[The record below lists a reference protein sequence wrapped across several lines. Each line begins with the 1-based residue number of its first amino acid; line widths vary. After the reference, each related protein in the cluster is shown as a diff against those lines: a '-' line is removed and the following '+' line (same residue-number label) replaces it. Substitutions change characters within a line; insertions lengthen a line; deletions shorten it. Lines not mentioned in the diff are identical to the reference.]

1 MGGLVQI
8 LIARIWFGADL
19 KPAILV
25 IDDDTLS
32 LELYSREL
40 SGSYQVIT
48 SDTVEGARQ
57 HLKHFTFHALIIEP
71 TVNGDEGWDLINEI
85 RSLPNAPVM
94 IICSVVDDRKAGF
107 DQGADAFV
115 VKPVLPVA
123 LHRLIDQTLSRK
135 RISSAQGMDKGT

>member
-1 MGGLVQI
+1 L
-8 LIARIWFGADL
+8 ARKWFGADL

-25 IDDDTLS
+25 IDDDVLS

-40 SGSYQVIT
+40 STSYQVFT
-48 SDTVEGARQ
+48 SESVEGAREN
-57 HLKHFTFHALIIEP
+57 LKQFAFSVLIIEP
-71 TVNGDEGWDLINEI
+71 TVNGDEGWALIKEI
-85 RSLPNAPVM
+85 RSFPKPPVM

-107 DQGADAFV
+107 EQGADAFV

-123 LHRLIDQTLSRK
+123 LHRLIDQTLSQK